1 MTDRYETSTDQPV
14 DLSPAAPE
22 MPVETRAGN
31 QSVDL
36 RKPVAISPGR
46 LLAVVGASLIV
57 AVALVAAV
65 FALVDVR
72 DKWMALMVAGGISL
86 LAALISTV
94 PLLIGARFGL
104 MGAVAGFFGA
114 SFLRLVVSVGGCLLA
129 IRTVSVEQVPVLLVM
144 AVLYLAVLAGE
155 TMVVGLA
162 LYAYQPATLK
172 TSNQEP

>member
-1 MTDRYETSTDQPV
+1 MDSTPITPDTPAETSKASQD
-14 DLSPAAPE
+14 
-22 MPVETRAGN
+22 
-31 QSVDL
+31 VDL
-36 RKPVAISPGR
+36 RKPVAISQGR
-46 LLAVVGASLIV
+46 LFAVVFSSLLLAVGLI
-57 AVALVAAV
+57 AAA

-72 DKWMALMVAGGISL
+72 DKWMALMVAGGVSL

-129 IRTVSVEQVPVLLVM
+129 IRQSGVEQVPVLLVM
-144 AVLYLAVLAGE
+144 AVLYFAVLAGE

-162 LYAYQPATLK
+162 LYAYQPGTLK
-172 TSNQEP
+172 TSDQEP